1 MDGTLISVL
10 SSTKKKDGKS
20 DPDMHQIKK
29 GNQCYIGLKAHVGMD
44 KGSGLIYTDDTTAA
58 NVYDSLPPESP
69 KEHSTITALIFENH

>member
-20 DPDMHQIKK
+20 DPDMHQTKK